1 VVLFN
6 SAQYALFLVVV
17 FFGFWG
23 MARYRLLRTVF
34 LLGASYYFYAHW
46 NWRYLGLIFLSST
59 VDYLVGRGLAVK
71 DDPSRRK
78 QLLLCSIVFNLGVLC
93 AFKYFNFFSDS
104 LGSLAG
110 YLGIELAPMQLRVLL
125 PVGISFYTFQSMSY
139 TIDVYRRRLEPETSF
154 VRYLLFVSLFPQLV
168 AGPIVRASHFL
179 PQLAAKPLL
188 PPSMGSRGI
197 MLILIGLLKKVAIAD
212 YLAVN
217 IVDRVF
223 DFPERFS
230 TFEVLAGIYGY
241 ALQIYCDFSG
251 YSDIAIGSALLLGLR
266 IPENFDRPYL
276 AVNLR
281 DFWRR
286 WHISLSTWLRDYLY
300 IPLGGSKHGA
310 LRTYGALMATMV
322 LGGLWHG
329 AAWTFVLWGAL
340 HGVALAGT
348 RAFQRAVPEGL
359 PNWTRPISMFLTFHF
374 VCLGWILFRSPSL
387 DRVHLLLRQVF
398 VGDLGIRNL
407 PIPVV
412 LALCLG
418 FATHLIPR
426 DIVDRLIRAFAGL
439 PPVLQAAVALLVIA
453 VVHLI
458 DVSDVQPFIY
468 FQF

>member
-1 VVLFN
+1 MLFN
-6 SAQYALFLVVV
+6 SAQYALFLIVV

-59 VDYLVGRGLAVK
+59 VDYLVGRGLAAK
-71 DDPSRRK
+71 DDPGRRK

-104 LGSLAG
+104 VGSLAAL
-110 YLGIELAPMQLRVLL
+110 LGIELDPVQLRVLL

-139 TIDVYRRRLEPETSF
+139 TIDVYRKRLDPETSF
-154 VRYLLFVSLFPQLV
+154 LRYLLFVSLFPQLV

-179 PQLAAKPLL
+179 PQLAAKPKL
-188 PPSMGSRGI
+188 PAEMGSRGI
-197 MLILIGLLKKVAIAD
+197 LLILIGLLKKVVIAD

-217 IVDRVF
+217 LVDRVF

-230 TFEVLAGIYGY
+230 SLEVLAGIYGY

-340 HGVALAGT
+340 HGLALAAT
-348 RAFQRAVPEGL
+348 RTFQRALPEGL
-359 PNWTRPISMFLTFHF
+359 PKWTTPISMVLTFHF
-374 VCLGWILFRSPSL
+374 VCFCWVIFRSPSL
-387 DRVHLLLRQVF
+387 DRVNILLRQVF
-398 VGDLGIRNL
+398 SGDLGVRNL
-407 PIPVV
+407 PVPVLVV
-412 LALCLG
+412 LGLG
-418 FATHLIPR
+418 VATHVIPR
-426 DIVDRLIRAFAGL
+426 GFIDRLFRTFAIL
-439 PPVLQAAVALLVIA
+439 PPVVQAALALIVVVL
-453 VVHLI
+453 VHLV
-458 DVSDVQPFIY
+458 DVSEVQPFIY